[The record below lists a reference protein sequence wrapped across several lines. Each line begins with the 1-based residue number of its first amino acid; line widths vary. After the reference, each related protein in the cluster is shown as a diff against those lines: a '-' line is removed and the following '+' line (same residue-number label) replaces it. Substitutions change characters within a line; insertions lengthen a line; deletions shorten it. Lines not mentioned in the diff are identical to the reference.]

1 MYFNYILFLSPNFW
15 SRKWEF
21 FIQKLTL
28 KVCPF
33 EKCISAF
40 NHLRSKAK
48 VFMSKVASLNT
59 LLLDPLVST
68 FPEYV
73 LPCSGIDS
81 LGTKKKGKDDLHTCP
96 NFPFPHFSSQKKKFW
111 CIIKKCAES
120 SDVSAGNTFLHIG
133 EEDSYFIF
141 PCNSSLNFHSLWVIM
156 QMVNKGSC

>member
-1 MYFNYILFLSPNFW
+1 MYFKYPLFLTPNFW

-81 LGTKKKGKDDLHTCP
+81 LGTKKKEKMI
-96 NFPFPHFSSQKKKFW
+96 
-111 CIIKKCAES
+111 CIL
-120 SDVSAGNTFLHIG
+120 VQTFLSPIFLLKRKSFGVSSKNVLKVLMYQLEILSYIG
-133 EEDSYFIF
+133 EKIHTLFS
-141 PCNSSLNFHSLWVIM
+141 HVILAWISIHYGWLC
-156 QMVNKGSC
+156 KW